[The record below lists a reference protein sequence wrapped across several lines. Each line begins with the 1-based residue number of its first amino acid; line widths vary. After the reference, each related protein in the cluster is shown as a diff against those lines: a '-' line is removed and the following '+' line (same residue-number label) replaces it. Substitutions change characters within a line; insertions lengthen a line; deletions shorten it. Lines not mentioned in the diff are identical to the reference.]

1 MLQVIA
7 EKCTN
12 QYSITCLKI
21 DISKLLDKLETAKS
35 FQIFPGVSLIS
46 SENSTQNST
55 DFPMDV
61 AISLVRSGNSS
72 NELNSYLKQK
82 VGNYLGSL
90 TVRVNLLDNPIV
102 HNLKQLTYETL
113 GYVFHPVQESGNIT

>member
-1 MLQVIA
+1 MIT
-7 EKCTN
+7 ETCTH

-21 DISKLLDKLETAKS
+21 DISKLLDKLEAAKS
-35 FQIFPGVSLIS
+35 FQIFPGISLIS
-46 SENSTQNST
+46 PENSTSNST

-61 AISLVRSGNSS
+61 AVSLVRSGNNS

-102 HNLKQLTYETL
+102 HNLKQLTYDAL
-113 GYVFHPVQESGNIT
+113 GYVFHPVEATGD